1 MKKLNRNS
9 LENDIKL
16 NKENCIKRN
25 NEGITLIALIVTI
38 VVMIVIAGVS
48 INMTIGENGIFTKAV
63 KAKEMQETAEIKEKF
78 ELKQAEAR
86 IALGGESLTL
96 ENYLKYLVDQ
106 GMIDESDIED
116 TADSNIKTIL
126 VDNKYIYTVVKKDDG
141 SIGLEYE
148 GKAGKLLPKIKSV
161 NTKSTT
167 SSIEVKVDATRV
179 DGGEYRFYIKDVA
192 SGEDY
197 KKKEANKTGEYIFT
211 GLEQNREFK
220 IKIEVENKNGIA
232 ESETNVIRTV
242 TVAEL
247 TQADLEF
254 TYNPNEWT
262 KDKIVVTVNAKVEI
276 PTGYTLQTSKD
287 MTKWENKATQE
298 FTANGYIY
306 VRLFD
311 GTNGGSYA
319 VGEVT
324 KIDTEKPKVT
334 TSSSTSNSITFS
346 GTDNA
351 SGIIGYA
358 VTTTKVEPTNFVA
371 VDNTK
376 ALNNITIGERS
387 QKTEYYVWLKD
398 KAENVSEPVTIKTD
412 EATGIT
418 QADINFTYSP
428 SEWTNE
434 KVTVTASLKTTIPTG
449 YTLQTSK
456 TATNWENKMAQE
468 FTANGYIY
476 VRLFDGT
483 NGGSYAVGEV
493 SKIDKEKPKVTTS
506 SSTSNSIT
514 FSGTDNASG
523 IIGYKV
529 TTSSIEP
536 TSFDSC
542 TSTTTLNNKQVTGL
556 TANTTYYIWLK
567 DAARN
572 ISEAKTEKTPTLVT
586 SIALNKTTLNLVKGE
601 EETLTVTVNPTNA
614 TNKEITWS
622 TSANSIATV
631 STTGKVTAVAAGTA
645 TITATAKD
653 GSGKLASCTITVKSY
668 DGYVNYPIDLNGDG
682 DTRNDWMLFYKAD
695 GNAEGEENGGAYAEN
710 VGDYY
715 IIAAD
720 YLKNADDRL
729 KLSQMGTITKN
740 GKYSIYWEANIT
752 TLPRRQVTGTESLTV
767 KGRTNTSTTINKL
780 FMQNKFGELNSNFN
794 SMVVSTLINTA
805 NWNGYVNTD
814 YADYAIGAPTLEMWV
829 ASWNIKYGDKLKLYT
844 NKNSTGYYVGTGS
857 NSTTTYYQSITTV
870 DEGYKN
876 VLYFPYRE
884 KIDSNRCSGTFLASP
899 SNSDYRRLMDVTYGG
914 LVSTSEFYNDFLC
927 VRPLV
932 HLRSDI
938 QLEKNAT
945 TGIWEKVN

>member
-1 MKKLNRNS
+1 M
-9 LENDIKL
+9 
-16 NKENCIKRN
+16 
-25 NEGITLIALIVTI
+25 
-38 VVMIVIAGVS
+38 
-48 INMTIGENGIFTKAV
+48 
-63 KAKEMQETAEIKEKF
+63 
-78 ELKQAEAR
+78 
-86 IALGGESLTL
+86 
-96 ENYLKYLVDQ
+96 
-106 GMIDESDIED
+106 
-116 TADSNIKTIL
+116 
-126 VDNKYIYTVVKKDDG
+126 
-141 SIGLEYE
+141 
-148 GKAGKLLPKIKSV
+148 
-161 NTKSTT
+161 
-167 SSIEVKVDATRV
+167 

-197 KKKEANKTGEYIFT
+197 KKKEANKTGEYTFK
-211 GLEQNREFK
+211 GLEQNKEFK

-232 ESETNVIRTV
+232 QIETNVIRTV

-254 TYNPNEWT
+254 TYNPNDWT

-334 TSSSTSNSITFS
+334 TTSSTSNSITFS

-418 QADINFTYSP
+418 QADINFTYS
-428 SEWTNE
+428 SSDWTNG

-456 TATNWENKMAQE
+456 TATNWENKATQE

-493 SKIDKEKPKVTTS
+493 TKIDTEKPKVTTT

-529 TTSSIEP
+529 TTSNTEP

-542 TSTTTLNNKQVTGL
+542 TSTTALNNKQVTGL

-567 DAARN
+567 DAAGN
-572 ISEAKTEKTPTLVT
+572 ISEAKTEKTPVTLVT
-586 SIALNKTTLNLVKGE
+586 SITLNKTTLTLDKGG
-601 EETLTVTVNPTNA
+601 EETLTATVNPTNA
-614 TNKEITWS
+614 TNKGITWS
-622 TSANSIATV
+622 TSKSSVATV
-631 STTGKVTAVAAGTA
+631 STTGKITAVAAGKA

-653 GSGKLASCTITVKSY
+653 GSGKSASCTVTVTSVPYDNPYIPTGFTHIGKEDWNSGYRISDTGDETGNIFVWVPCVLDQSKVKAGDKVQTFQKTTTGIYNSGSYGLSPTDTRVTDVEPTNAIKTSVRTYGGFYIAAYEAGIAGTTDNDSLSKKIATDGTVKPLSKL
-668 DGYVNYPIDLNGDG
+668 GRGVWNSITRGDA
-682 DTRNDWMLFYKAD
+682 LK
-695 GNAEGEENGGAYAEN
+695 
-710 VGDYY
+710 V
-715 IIAAD
+715 AA
-720 YLKNADDRL
+720 
-729 KLSQMGTITKN
+729 
-740 GKYSIYWEANIT
+740 
-752 TLPRRQVTGTESLTV
+752 
-767 KGRTNTSTTINKL
+767 
-780 FMQNKFGELNSNFN
+780 
-794 SMVVSTLINTA
+794 SMVNTA
-805 NWNGYVNTD
+805 NGVKSGLISGECWDTTLQWMVNSSANATSNARYD
-814 YADYAIGAPTLEMWV
+814 I
-829 ASWNIKYGDKLKLYT
+829 
-844 NKNSTGYYVGTGS
+844 NSTGKGWDSDVSSNTRHTTGYYGVNNIYDMAGNVWEWTTENLMYNNSWRCLVSRGGGYDYSGS
-857 NSTTTYYQSITTV
+857 EFPAAYRYGHLNDYNEDDNNGFRV
-870 DEGYKN
+870 
-876 VLYFPYRE
+876 VLY
-884 KIDSNRCSGTFLASP
+884 K
-899 SNSDYRRLMDVTYGG
+899 
-914 LVSTSEFYNDFLC
+914 
-927 VRPLV
+927 
-932 HLRSDI
+932 
-938 QLEKNAT
+938 
-945 TGIWEKVN
+945 

>member
-9 LENDIKL
+9 LEKYIKL
-16 NKENCIKRN
+16 NKGNCIKSN
-25 NEGITLIALIVTI
+25 NAQGITLIALIVTI
-38 VVMIVIAGVS
+38 VVMIVIAGVA

-63 KAKEMQETAEIKEKF
+63 KAKEMQETAAVKEKL
-78 ELKQAEAR
+78 ELKQVEASV
-86 IALGGESLTL
+86 ALGGGSLTL
-96 ENYLKYLVDQ
+96 EDYLKYLVDQ

-116 TADSNIKTIL
+116 TADDNVKTIL

-197 KKKEANKTGEYIFT
+197 KKKQTNKTGEYTFT
-211 GLEQNREFK
+211 GLEQNKEFK
-220 IKIEVENKNGIA
+220 VKVEVENKNGIA
-232 ESETNVIRTV
+232 EKETSIIRTV

-247 TQADLEF
+247 TQSDLEF
-254 TYNPNEWT
+254 TYNPNDWT

-287 MTKWENKATQE
+287 MTKWENTTTQE
-298 FTANGYIY
+298 FTENGYMY

-428 SEWTNE
+428 SEWTNG

-493 SKIDKEKPKVTTS
+493 TKIDTEKPKVTTT

-529 TTSSIEP
+529 TTSNTEP

-542 TSTTTLNNKQVTGL
+542 TSTTALNNKQVTGL

-567 DAARN
+567 DAAGN
-572 ISEAKTEKTPTLVT
+572 ISEAKTEKTPVTLVT
-586 SIALNKTTLNLVKGE
+586 SITLNKTTLTLDKGSK
-601 EETLTVTVNPTNA
+601 ETLTATVNPTNA

-622 TSANSIATV
+622 TNKSSVATV
-631 STTGKVTAVAAGTA
+631 STTGEITAVAAGTA

-653 GSGKLASCTITVKSY
+653 GSGKSASCTVTVKEKTTKDLKAGDYIKYNTGVNSVGTNGIVTCRVLYDASSEYGLQLITDKNIVNVTLEADDWTTARNSY
-668 DGYVNYPIDLNGDG
+668 NNAITILNNEAGKYLNKTYATDARCVGSVPTNKNGTFINKNSENVGPQTFRYFSTSVESANNMKAADTNYKTDITQMESLNILTTGKNYWIASRFVNDSLSFCDLYVH
-682 DTRNDWMLFYKAD
+682 RVMAD
-695 GNAEGEENGGAYAEN
+695 GNF
-710 VGDYY
+710 
-715 IIAAD
+715 
-720 YLKNADDRL
+720 
-729 KLSQMGTITKN
+729 SQM
-740 GKYSIYWEANIT
+740 Y
-752 TLPRRQVTGTESLTV
+752 LCRV
-767 KGRTNTSTTINKL
+767 KSDSAYGFSSTTYGLRPCFSLKSDIKITR
-780 FMQNKFGELNSNFN
+780 G
-794 SMVVSTLINTA
+794 
-805 NWNGYVNTD
+805 NG
-814 YADYAIGAPTLEMWV
+814 
-829 ASWNIKYGDKLKLYT
+829 
-844 NKNSTGYYVGTGS
+844 
-857 NSTTTYYQSITTV
+857 
-870 DEGYKN
+870 
-876 VLYFPYRE
+876 
-884 KIDSNRCSGTFLASP
+884 
-899 SNSDYRRLMDVTYGG
+899 
-914 LVSTSEFYNDFLC
+914 TSESPY
-927 VRPLV
+927 
-932 HLRSDI
+932 
-938 QLEKNAT
+938 T
-945 TGIWEKVN
+945 M